1 MLALPMPTT
10 RTPELPV
17 NITEL
22 AIQRHVSEPDVARLA
37 YALWE
42 QRGCPEG
49 SSEEDW
55 FRAEQELWAG
65 RASF

>member
-10 RTPELPV
+10 YAELPEPI
-17 NITEL
+17 ITEL